1 VTVFQFAREIA
12 TKQTGRIAAIVALLL
27 VATVLEMVGLTLA
40 IPIIGSFLG
49 ASDLSGGMAQR
60 VMDFI
65 GLSDIEMSYLLAAF
79 LLLMVA
85 RTALMFL
92 SNYAIARIGVRI
104 EREIKCALLENLLRA
119 RWTFHVDQNI
129 GQVSNIIA
137 RESQSTSVAVRY
149 LGRYC
154 SSIVIATIL
163 LSASAFVAGEALLFA
178 VFLAIP
184 MVLLARYIT
193 FLSRQVAIARIE
205 ANNIAS
211 GQIIET
217 GGQMKFIKSSAGED
231 GALERFRATVN
242 RLAQLQ
248 LKNAVYEA
256 LIAVLPELFAAVAAV
271 LLVVLGY
278 YYLDR
283 PPSDIVLFSLLVY
296 RAFGNLG
303 TLQNQRRALVTYI
316 PGYEACQQM
325 LRTAE
330 AEAET
335 AGHDRPKVGPLR
347 NGIVLEDV
355 GFEYPNSSIVVLR
368 GVNLT
373 IDVGD
378 YVALVGPSGSG
389 KTTIVDL
396 ITGLLTP
403 VRGRVLVDGRDLA
416 ELDMRSWRRRIAYVP
431 QDPVLFNG
439 TIRDNILRDAGPPRG
454 MTLKQACDLAH
465 VTEFIGDLPDGL
477 DTRVADRGAR
487 LSGGQRQRIAIARAL
502 MREPDLLIFDEAT
515 SALDSQSEL
524 LIRHTLNGLRGRMT
538 IIAIAHRF
546 SAIRDADVIFALK
559 EGRIVE
565 SGTYEA
571 LSRAGG
577 EFSRTLANSRK
588 KLGKPDPRPA
598 RIDGDD

>member
-1 VTVFQFAREIA
+1 MTVYQFAREIA

-27 VATVLEMVGLTLA
+27 IATVLEMVGLALA

-65 GLSDIEMSYLLAAF
+65 GLSDIEMSQLLAAF
-79 LLLMVA
+79 LLLMVT

-104 EREIKCALLENLLRA
+104 EREIKCALLDNLLKA

-149 LGRYC
+149 LGRYG
-154 SSIVIATIL
+154 SSIVIATLL
-163 LSASAFVAGEALLFA
+163 LSTSAFVALEALLFA
-178 VFLAIP
+178 LFLAIP

-193 FLSRQVAIARIE
+193 ILSRQVAIARVE

-217 GGQMKFIKSSAGED
+217 GGQMKLLKSSAGEE
-231 GALERFRATVN
+231 GALDRFRATVD

-271 LLVVLGY
+271 LLMVLGY

-325 LRTAE
+325 LRTTE

-335 AGHDRPKVGPLR
+335 DDHDRLKVGPLR

-355 GFEYPNSSIVVLR
+355 GFEYPSSSMLVLR
-368 GVNLT
+368 GISLT
-373 IDVGD
+373 IDMGD

-439 TIRDNILRDAGPPRG
+439 TIRDNILRDAGSPCG

-465 VTEFIGDLPDGL
+465 VTEFIGEMPDGL

-515 SALDSQSEL
+515 SALDGQSEL

-577 EFSRTLANSRK
+577 EFSRTLATSRK
-588 KLGKPDPRPA
+588 KLEKPDPRPS